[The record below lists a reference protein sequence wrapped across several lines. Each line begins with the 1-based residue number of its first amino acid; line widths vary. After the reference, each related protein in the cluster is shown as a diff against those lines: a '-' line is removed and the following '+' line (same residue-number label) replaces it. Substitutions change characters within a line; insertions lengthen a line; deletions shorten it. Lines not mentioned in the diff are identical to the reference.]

1 MINLGAKRE
10 SKLNLFKKPEDN
22 KKEMT
27 ESQRKANRAK
37 KEIDNQ
43 KEASRTY
50 APKQP
55 RIIEKGKV
63 WDEKKDSA
71 RGNGQTDV

>member
-1 MINLGAKRE
+1 MINLGARRE
-10 SKLNLFKKPEDN
+10 SKLNPFKKLEDN
-22 KKEMT
+22 KKEIS
-27 ESQRKANRAK
+27 ESQRKADRAK

-55 RIIEKGKV
+55 RVIEKGKV

-71 RGNGQTDV
+71 RENGQSDV